1 MEGCL
6 NYIVWTKD
14 ENMAKVVSE
23 KPFTLFKQLIIRNVS
38 V

>member
-6 NYIVWTKD
+6 NYIVRTKD
-14 ENMAKVVSE
+14 ENMAKVVVSG
-23 KPFTLFKQLIIRNVS
+23 KFKQLIIRNVS